1 MKSQVA
7 PLITPR
13 VQPGFVAGGLKQGDS
28 EANPRISLSIHLLQ
42 VRKLPLRF
50 RARGGSSGD
59 VALAE
64 EELGAVLPFSEQV
77 QIASFSNL
85 FPGDFSFKT
94 RAKQ

>member
-1 MKSQVA
+1 M
-7 PLITPR
+7 
-13 VQPGFVAGGLKQGDS
+13 
-28 EANPRISLSIHLLQ
+28 SLSLHFPQ
-42 VRKLPLRF
+42 VRKPPLRF

-64 EELGAVLPFSEQV
+64 EELGAVLPFGEQV

-85 FPGDFSFKT
+85 FLGDFSFKT